1 MTSVKQTT
9 VDANADQANTSQMLA
24 EINTDRQNETI
35 KLHDVV
41 GQSNLITAQ
50 TAEQTSFFESKL
62 TGGNLAK
69 APTSR
74 NSPDRVRSQYSQ
86 IATRNLKFEK
96 FVNEVFKSKMSA
108 ADVKDHIVKYVQA
121 IETNYN
127 ELIRS
132 FKDRIVKAERDEKK
146 LESERTNARVELN
159 ELESLF
165 VECIEEVRKEIMRR
179 RLKNEI
185 YTRKKFHNV
194 D

>member
-1 MTSVKQTT
+1 MG
-9 VDANADQANTSQMLA
+9 A
-24 EINTDRQNETI
+24 ETDRQNETI
-35 KLHDVV
+35 KLHHDFVV
-41 GQSNLITAQ
+41 PGQSNLITAQ

-69 APTSR
+69 ATSR
-74 NSPDRVRSQYSQ
+74 NSPERIRSQYSQ

-146 LESERTNARVELN
+146 IESQKTNARVELN